1 MEGTLPRARHGTTL
15 VEQLLVIALL
25 GTLLAIAVPA
35 AVAQLD
41 RIAVRAA
48 SRELAD
54 AFAAARDHAV
64 ATGRRTAVRLHP
76 RDGAVVVHAGAD
88 TLDVRRL
95 GAVYGVTLT
104 ATRDS
109 MAYAPSALGWGAAN
123 LSARLSRHRA
133 ADTVTVS
140 RLGRVS
146 R

>member
-1 MEGTLPRARHGTTL
+1 MEGTLPRARHGTML
-15 VEQLLVIALL
+15 VEQLVVIALL

-35 AVAQLD
+35 VVAQLD

-48 SRELAD
+48 ARELAD

-76 RDGAVVVHAGAD
+76 HDGAVVVHAGAD
-88 TLDVRRL
+88 TLEVRRL
-95 GAVYGVTLT
+95 GTVYGVALT

-123 LSARLSRHRA
+123 LSARLSRRRA
-133 ADTVTVS
+133 AATVTVS